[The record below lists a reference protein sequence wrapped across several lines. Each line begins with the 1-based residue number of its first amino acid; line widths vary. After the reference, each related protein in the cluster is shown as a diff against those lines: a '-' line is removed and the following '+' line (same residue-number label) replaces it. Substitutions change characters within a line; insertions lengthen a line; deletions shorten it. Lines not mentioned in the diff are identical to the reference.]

1 MPQQCCV
8 ECMLAV
14 VLNKSL
20 VVSTDSLPGWLGSDS
35 AGAVASDDDTAG
47 SPTALPVS
55 SLKNSPS
62 RKSTL
67 RTAPLVTQFSGT
79 SCGSLCYCTEQ
90 RTSML
95 HDAVYALIASLRN
108 TASIT

>member
-1 MPQQCCV
+1 
-8 ECMLAV
+8 MLAV

-35 AGAVASDDDTAG
+35 AGAVGSDDDAPST
-47 SPTALPVS
+47 PTALPVS

-79 SCGSLCYCTEQ
+79 LCTSFCYCTEQ
-90 RTSML
+90 SSSAL
-95 HDAVYALIASLRN
+95 HDAFD
-108 TASIT
+108 SIITK